1 MPPSMT
7 AGTAT
12 WPRRLHGVDCM
23 TDLTSSGLVRKG
35 RKSQIKSGRP
45 SGLLLV
51 AAPVLLLGWLIIYPI
66 FNAVFRTI
74 FVSDGAGLHFDAGTY
89 LTFFTDAYALANLW
103 LTLWVTAVCVALLL
117 ALCLPLS
124 LYLRFAKSRVASVV
138 QGLALFPMFVP
149 SVILAY
155 ALIRTIGPNG
165 GVDLVLNA
173 LGLPKINSPYLTPWG
188 PIIGLVWDNIPL
200 TTLMLVAGLG
210 AVSDNAVEAARDSGA
225 RPLAVLRLIILP
237 QIGNAVLVVLSF
249 TVLSIFSAFT
259 LPYVLGP
266 ASPEMMGPFMQRTFS
281 QVQDTRMAI
290 TQAVISFTICAV
302 FGAFYVRSISR
313 NRNAKR

>member
-1 MPPSMT
+1 
-7 AGTAT
+7 
-12 WPRRLHGVDCM
+12 M
-23 TDLTSSGLVRKG
+23 TDLSSAGRGRAGGTARRNGRGLT
-35 RKSQIKSGRP
+35 
-45 SGLLLV
+45 GLLLV
-51 AAPVLLLGWLIIYPI
+51 SVPVALLGWLIIYPI
-66 FNAVFRTI
+66 FNAIGRTI
-74 FVSDGAGLHFDAGTY
+74 LRTDDSGTQFSLDTYVRFFSDGY
-89 LTFFTDAYALANLW
+89 SLANLW
-103 LTLWVTAVCVALLL
+103 LTLWVTAVCAMLLL
-117 ALCLPLS
+117 AICLPLS
-124 LYLRFAKSRVASVV
+124 LYLRFAKSRVAAVV
-138 QGLALFPMFVP
+138 QGLSLFPMFVP

-210 AVSDNAVEAARDSGA
+210 AVSDNAVEAARDAGA
-225 RPLAVLRLIILP
+225 RPLAVLRHIILP

-266 ASPEMMGPFMQRTFS
+266 ASPEMMGPFMQRTFG
-281 QVQDTRMAI
+281 QVMDPRMAV
-290 TQAVISFTICAV
+290 TQAVITFAICAV
-302 FGAFYVRSISR
+302 FGAFYVRSIAR
-313 NRNAKR
+313 NRKNGR

>member
-1 MPPSMT
+1 
-7 AGTAT
+7 
-12 WPRRLHGVDCM
+12 M
-23 TDLTSSGLVRKG
+23 TDLSSSGTRRTGGTAHSNG
-35 RKSQIKSGRP
+35 RGLT
-45 SGLLLV
+45 GLLLV
-51 AAPVLLLGWLIIYPI
+51 SAPVALLGWLIIYPI
-66 FNAVFRTI
+66 FNAIARTLVAPTETGSE
-74 FVSDGAGLHFDAGTY
+74 FSLDTYVRFFSDGY
-89 LTFFTDAYALANLW
+89 SLANLW
-103 LTLWVTAVCVALLL
+103 LTLWVTAVCAALLL
-117 ALCLPLS
+117 AICLPLA
-124 LYLRFAKSRVASVV
+124 LYLRFAKSRVAGVV

-173 LGLPKINSPYLTPWG
+173 LGLPKIASPYLTPWG

-210 AVSDNAVEAARDSGA
+210 AVSDNAVEAARDAGA
-225 RPLAVLRLIILP
+225 RPLALLRHIILP
-237 QIGNAVLVVLSF
+237 QIGNAMLVVLSF

-281 QVQDTRMAI
+281 QVMDTRMAV
-290 TQAVISFTICAV
+290 TQAVITFGICAV
-302 FGAFYVRSISR
+302 FGAFYVRSIAK
-313 NRNAKR
+313 NREARR

>member
-1 MPPSMT
+1 
-7 AGTAT
+7 
-12 WPRRLHGVDCM
+12 M
-23 TDLTSSGLVRKG
+23 TDLSSTGPVRTGGTARRNGRGLT
-35 RKSQIKSGRP
+35 
-45 SGLLLV
+45 GLLLV
-51 AAPVLLLGWLIIYPI
+51 SVPVALLGWLIIYPI
-66 FNAVFRTI
+66 FNAIGRTI
-74 FVSDGAGLHFDAGTY
+74 LRTDGTGPGFSLDTYVRFFSDGY
-89 LTFFTDAYALANLW
+89 SLANLW
-103 LTLWVTAVCVALLL
+103 LTLWVTAVCAALLL
-117 ALCLPLS
+117 AICLPLS
-124 LYLRFAKSRVASVV
+124 LYLRFAKSRVAAVV
-138 QGLALFPMFVP
+138 QGLSLFPMFVP

-210 AVSDNAVEAARDSGA
+210 AVSDNAVEAARDAGA
-225 RPLAVLRLIILP
+225 RPWAVLRHIILP

-266 ASPEMMGPFMQRTFS
+266 ASPEMMGPFMQRTFG
-281 QVQDTRMAI
+281 QVMDTRMAV
-290 TQAVISFTICAV
+290 TQAVITFAICAV
-302 FGAFYVRSISR
+302 FGAFYVRSIAR
-313 NRNAKR
+313 NRKNGR

>member
-1 MPPSMT
+1 
-7 AGTAT
+7 
-12 WPRRLHGVDCM
+12 M
-23 TDLTSSGLVRKG
+23 TDLASSGTRRTGGTAASNG
-35 RKSQIKSGRP
+35 RGLT
-45 SGLLLV
+45 GLLLV
-51 AAPVLLLGWLIIYPI
+51 SAPVALLGWLIIYPI
-66 FNAVFRTI
+66 FNAIARTLLAPTETGTA
-74 FVSDGAGLHFDAGTY
+74 FSTDTYVRFFSDG
-89 LTFFTDAYALANLW
+89 YALANLW
-103 LTLWVTAVCVALLL
+103 LTLWVTAVCAALLL
-117 ALCLPLS
+117 AICLPLA
-124 LYLRFAKSRVASVV
+124 LYLRFAKSRVAGVV

-210 AVSDNAVEAARDSGA
+210 AVSDNAVEAARDAGA
-225 RPLAVLRLIILP
+225 RPLALLRHIILP
-237 QIGNAVLVVLSF
+237 QIGNAMLVVLSF

-281 QVQDTRMAI
+281 QVMDPRMAV
-290 TQAVISFTICAV
+290 TQAVITFAICAV
-302 FGAFYVRSISR
+302 FGAFYVRSIAK
-313 NRNAKR
+313 NREARR